1 MNGSTGSR
9 IYLVESLAGS
19 EDDGAVAEMCDRLRA
34 ACADVRA
41 AGTAVDYL
49 GTLLVPQDELMLH
62 LVASPEAD
70 GVVNATRR
78 AAIGVERIVELVAL
92 SVSPHGALIVPARPG
107 SVTAREQPPRRG

>member
-34 ACADVRA
+34 ACADLRA

-49 GTLLVPQDELMLH
+49 GALFVPQDELVLH
-62 LVASPEAD
+62 VFVSPEVQ
-70 GVVNATRR
+70 GVRDASRR
-78 AAIGVERIVELVAL
+78 AAVRVERIVESVAIG
-92 SVSPHGALIVPARPG
+92 PPPRGTLIVPARPG
-107 SVTAREQPPRRG
+107 SVTAGEQPPCRG